1 MTESEFVHKIQ
12 NSSLTPLVNGVYKKK
27 INSVWPVFSPAN
39 IEVYVH
45 VYVNHHDIARRSC
58 I

>member
-27 INSVWPVFSPAN
+27 SILSGQFSLQP
-39 IEVYVH
+39 ILKCYVH

>member
-39 IEVYVH
+39 IEVLCT
-45 VYVNHHDIARRSC
+45 C
-58 I
+58 IC